1 MGAVAAAPETRSND
15 PAVVLAP
22 PGRRR
27 RVEWIL
33 VAALILVAI
42 IRIVSTYSVFS
53 QTYDEP
59 AHIAVGMEWLDKGTY
74 HYEPLHPP
82 LPRVAVALGPYIS
95 GLHSFGEKSFWTEG
109 NRILWSGPSYMRTLA
124 FARLGVLPFFIA
136 MVLVVFVWTRALY
149 GSLAAVLSAVLLSTL
164 PPILAHA
171 GVATTDLALASTLPA
186 ATLCWTLWLDDPSRR
201 RSIWLG
207 VTVTLT
213 LLSKLSALLFIPAIF
228 AAIVVLRWVATR
240 KAVKTSTTP
249 APTVRRRAAMLLV
262 AAGVSLLVLW
272 AAYRFTFTQ
281 FTTAADRP
289 HDAIDARFG
298 TTGFLHNVGYA
309 LIEAPLPAGYFLQ
322 GIQQVF
328 GHSEV
333 GRLSFLLGDVRR
345 FGWWYFFPVAFLVKT
360 PLATLALFAA
370 GIVSLV
376 RRRRELTW
384 KHYAPAIAA
393 LALMVSVLPSTINIG
408 LRLILPIY
416 AFVAIVAAA
425 GAAALL
431 QSKTWTRQA
440 QALVA
445 ALLLWQVTDSVRAH
459 PDYLAYF
466 NETVRSR
473 ADRVLMFSDL
483 DWGQDTKRLADT
495 VRARKIDHL
504 WVALNNTGN
513 NYKGL
518 GFPLVDKI
526 QPYTPVSGWVAAD
539 LYALRI
545 GDNTNYNVPPD
556 GFSWIETLKPVAQV
570 GPSTRLYFVPE
581 ETARRLTEE
590 LRRQGKSAASVPPP
604 TS

>member
-1 MGAVAAAPETRSND
+1 MPKRFEDERRRSRLCSESPPSAPRHPPPETMAAVAAVPETRSTD
-15 PAVVLAP
+15 PAFVLAP
-22 PGRRR
+22 PGQRRR
-27 RVEWIL
+27 LEWII
-33 VAALILVAI
+33 VAALILVAM

-59 AHIAVGMEWLDKGTY
+59 AHVAVGMEWLDKGTY

-82 LPRVAVALGPYIS
+82 LARVAVALGPYVS
-95 GLHSFGEKSFWTEG
+95 GLRSFGEKSFWTEG

-149 GSLAAVLSAVLLSTL
+149 GSLAAVLSAVLLSTM

-171 GVATTDLALASTLPA
+171 GVATTDLALAATLPA

-207 VTVTLT
+207 VAVTLT

-228 AAIVVLRWVATR
+228 GAIVVLRWVATR
-240 KAVKTSTTP
+240 KSEKAAAAP
-249 APTVRRRAAMLLV
+249 APTVRRRVTMLLV
-262 AAGVSLLVLW
+262 AGGVSLLVLW

-298 TTGFLHNVGYA
+298 TSGFLHNVGYA
-309 LIEAPLPAGYFLQ
+309 LIELPLPAGYFLQ

-328 GHSEV
+328 GHSAV
-333 GRLSFLLGDVRR
+333 GRSSFLLGDVRR

-360 PLATLALFAA
+360 PLATLALFVA
-370 GIVSLV
+370 GLVSLV

-384 KHYAPAIAA
+384 QHYAPAIAA
-393 LALMVSVLPSTINIG
+393 LALMISVLPSTINIG
-408 LRLILPIY
+408 LRLVLPIY

-431 QSKTWTRQA
+431 RSSTWTRQA
-440 QALVA
+440 QAVVA
-445 ALLLWQVTDSVRAH
+445 ALFLWQVTDSVRAH

-483 DWGQDTKRLADT
+483 DWGQDTKR
-495 VRARKIDHL
+495 
-504 WVALNNTGN
+504 
-513 NYKGL
+513 
-518 GFPLVDKI
+518 
-526 QPYTPVSGWVAAD
+526 
-539 LYALRI
+539 
-545 GDNTNYNVPPD
+545 
-556 GFSWIETLKPVAQV
+556 
-570 GPSTRLYFVPE
+570 
-581 ETARRLTEE
+581 
-590 LRRQGKSAASVPPP
+590 
-604 TS
+604 